1 MRSRIDKRHIGN
13 AMGNQINLLARNSEY
28 ILQESRRVLAH
39 DNKTIRARGD
49 FLHHD
54 KLIDV
59 GLTKNRMKS
68 RHHGHFQVLQQAQ
81 DMAAG
86 LSSENPVLVLQ
97 ADDVNVAGIQKV
109 GRSFVG

>member
-1 MRSRIDKRHIGN
+1 
-13 AMGNQINLLARNSEY
+13 MGNQINLVARNSKY
-28 ILQESRRVLAH
+28 IPQESRRVLAH

-54 KLIDV
+54 KLVDI
-59 GLTKNRMKS
+59 GLTKNCVQS
-68 RHHGHFQVLQQAQ
+68 CHQGHFQVLQQAQ

-97 ADDVNVAGIQKV
+97 TNDVNIAGIQKV
-109 GRSFVG
+109 SGCFVG